1 MKTIIKNDK
10 IIVFLNG
17 QFIQTDNL
25 DKYFRKLL
33 LSLNKKYEIPLKG
46 YYNINVYEDKNYGMV
61 LELIYE
67 DMEYYNYFDQI
78 DLNINI
84 MADNEF
90 LYKIKYE
97 FLDNI
102 TNNGIV
108 CYKYNNELYLQLKNQ
123 KNLFHILELI
133 EVVYDKTS
141 EIKKYGEKV
150 IV

>member
-123 KNLFHILELI
+123 KNLFHILEFI